1 MHGLS
6 EKQFKSKTIFDLNN
20 NMRQIKM
27 KLVTIIDQLYYNLH
41 FTLYGE
47 NYWTGML
54 KKKIHKK

>member
-1 MHGLS
+1 
-6 EKQFKSKTIFDLNN
+6 
-20 NMRQIKM
+20 MRQIKM